1 VPDGYNVVSEKG
13 KSLCRP
19 YKTKKDAEKRLEQVE
34 YFKRNSAKGAQGLA
48 FAGLCFRYSRS
59 RPILIVGSTGG
70 KMRPLAI
77 SSALILLLAAISLR
91 GFAARPRQ
99 QQNNTPMSFTGE
111 LTDNVCAA
119 QSSHDAMI
127 QKEGF
132 KNSKDCTLG
141 CVKSGGQFVLY
152 APANKTTYQLDDQEK
167 PSDYAGQKVTIIGTY
182 DGATKTIHVQSIQSA
197 P

>member
-1 VPDGYNVVSEKG
+1 
-13 KSLCRP
+13 
-19 YKTKKDAEKRLEQVE
+19 
-34 YFKRNSAKGAQGLA
+34 
-48 FAGLCFRYSRS
+48 
-59 RPILIVGSTGG
+59 
-70 KMRPLAI
+70 MRPLAI
-77 SSALILLLAAISLR
+77 SSALILLFAAISLC
-91 GFAARPRQ
+91 GFAEKSFQ

-127 QKEGF
+127 KKEGF
-132 KNSKDCTLG
+132 KNSKECTLG

-152 APANKTTYQLDDQEK
+152 AQANKTVYQLDDQEK
-167 PSDYAGQKVTIIGTY
+167 PSDYAGQRVTIIGTY